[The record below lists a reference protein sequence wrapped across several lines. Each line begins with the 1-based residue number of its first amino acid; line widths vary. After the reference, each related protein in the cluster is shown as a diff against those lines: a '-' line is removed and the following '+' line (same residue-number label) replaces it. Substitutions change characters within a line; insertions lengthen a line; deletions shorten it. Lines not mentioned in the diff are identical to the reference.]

1 MHNDGASD
9 EIEALAR
16 QLPRDVPLPAD
27 LWVEIEPRLV
37 APQPESSRALESL
50 ARQLPAESAP
60 PVDLW
65 PGIAAR
71 LTPRRGN
78 VLRSRVAAVA
88 AAALLAIAAVLLA
101 LLVQAPPPEPRLADA
116 GNEPARRA
124 SSLAMDWMLET
135 PAVDPAVAAELAR
148 NLELVQNELLAIE
161 SAIDSEPG
169 NLMLR
174 ELWGDLYAT
183 ELELNDTLGRTIMI
197 YQQGLTI

>member
-1 MHNDGASD
+1 MHDDGPND

-16 QLPRDVPLPAD
+16 QLPPDLPLPAD
-27 LWVEIEPRLV
+27 LWPEIEPRLGP
-37 APQPESSRALESL
+37 PQPESAWTLESL

-71 LTPRRGN
+71 LTPHRAN
-78 VLRSRVAAVA
+78 VLRSRVAAVV
-88 AAALLAIAAVLLA
+88 AAALLAIAAALLA
-101 LLVQAPPPEPRLADA
+101 LMVQAPLPEPQLADA

-124 SSLAMDWMLET
+124 SSLAMTWMLET

-148 NLELVQNELLAIE
+148 NLELVQSERLAIE
-161 SAIDSEPG
+161 SAMDIEPG
-169 NLMLR
+169 NLLLR
-174 ELWGDLYAT
+174 ELWGHVYAT

-197 YQQGLTI
+197 YRGQTI